1 MRTATRGRVHKS
13 VLKPWARAPRR
24 SSQSRR
30 SICRALN
37 RGLRP
42 ARPAPRSPRTPPR
55 FHCLYHR
62 LTLWRLTPSRREISA
77 MIHFPAANMQAAWLR
92 RCSNAAKSRR
102 TRNLVGMPT
111 LYAQRECLSL
121 YYARFSKSIR
131 LLPPCRILWQES
143 DERARGFVGSRRLPR
158 PKHFNLK
165 SRAVCRGP
173 QPAEVSPIRL
183 SRVCTGRPGA
193 TEKITA

>member
-121 YYARFSKSIR
+121 YYARFSKRPFDWDPDSDTDNGSDSLS
-131 LLPPCRILWQES
+131 LLRCGETAVPTAWPTIPAGSHPPRCARRKGGSFCR
-143 DERARGFVGSRRLPR
+143 RAAHSGD
-158 PKHFNLK
+158 
-165 SRAVCRGP
+165 
-173 QPAEVSPIRL
+173 
-183 SRVCTGRPGA
+183 RV
-193 TEKITA
+193 

>member
-121 YYARFSKSIR
+121 YYARFSRSQQRCPYI
-131 LLPPCRILWQES
+131 
-143 DERARGFVGSRRLPR
+143 PR
-158 PKHFNLK
+158 HTSGTATF
-165 SRAVCRGP
+165 
-173 QPAEVSPIRL
+173 QPAALRPRSANAVGGDRDGVGCHRL
-183 SRVCTGRPGA
+183 GWDLMGL
-193 TEKITA
+193 